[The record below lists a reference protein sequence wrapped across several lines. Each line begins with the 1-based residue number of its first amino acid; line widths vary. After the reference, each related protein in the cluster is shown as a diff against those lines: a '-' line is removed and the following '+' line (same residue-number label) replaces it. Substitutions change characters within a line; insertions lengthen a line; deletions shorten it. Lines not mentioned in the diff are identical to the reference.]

1 MDTQTTSSYHHR
13 RVVIKLSGK
22 AGEVLRLFAL
32 FCAQLGNV
40 SIAEVK

>member
-1 MDTQTTSSYHHR
+1 MKPPENQSYHVLR
-13 RVVIKLSGK
+13 MTGK

-32 FCAQLGNV
+32 WVEKRGNV